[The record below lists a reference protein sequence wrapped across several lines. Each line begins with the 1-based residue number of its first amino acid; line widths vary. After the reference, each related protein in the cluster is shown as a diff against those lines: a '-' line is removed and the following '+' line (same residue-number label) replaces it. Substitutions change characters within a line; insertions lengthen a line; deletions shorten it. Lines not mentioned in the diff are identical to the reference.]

1 VLEPLTN
8 QMRDIEFRVLGPLE
22 VLVEGRALELKRR
35 KQRSL
40 LALLL
45 LNTGEVVS
53 TDKLIEELWAGEPP
67 KAAVGSLQNLVS
79 ALRKQLGGETV
90 ETQAPGYRLAVDSDR
105 VDLHRFER
113 LVATAGETEDAR
125 RRTDLLREALA
136 LWRGPA
142 LADLAF
148 EQFAQIPIARLEE
161 RRTAAR
167 EDLIAAELDLGRHA
181 QLVGELEALVTEH
194 PLRERL
200 RGQLMLALYRA
211 GRQAEALEAYRQ
223 ARETLVDELGID
235 PSLEL
240 QQLEQ
245 AILRHD
251 QELDLPARVV
261 PVPTEPD
268 RRKTVTI
275 LFTDVVDSTS
285 LGAALD
291 PEVMQAVMSRY
302 FDSVRTIVE
311 RHGGTVE
318 KLIGDAAMAAFGIPH
333 QHEDDALRAVRAA
346 VELRQAIN
354 ALNEDL
360 QRDHGVAIQI
370 RSAINTGEVLAGHSA
385 SGEPFAT
392 GQAVNVAM
400 KLRESA
406 LPAEIVLGPLTQS
419 LVRDA
424 VATEP
429 ADEVEMGGALGPIAA
444 HRVVSVPGSAH
455 ARRLGGAAL
464 VGRREELERL
474 RQALEQARAE
484 NRSRVLTIL
493 GEAGVGK
500 SRLALELASS
510 LGDQARFVVGRCLSY
525 GEGATYLPLAEILR
539 QVAPHRPRSVI
550 ASLLAGDEDAE
561 LIATRL
567 TELTGEAE
575 GGGST
580 GEVFWAA
587 RRLFE
592 ALARERPLVVV
603 LEDVH
608 WAEPSMLDL
617 VEYLESWISDAPVLV
632 LCLARPSL
640 LEERPGWGRSSQTI
654 ELRPLSTEEAA
665 ELVVGLAAESELPDA
680 LRERIVTVAEGNAL
694 FLEQL
699 HAYLT
704 EDVGATEVD
713 TVPPTVEAL
722 LASRLDTLEAGD
734 RAVIERASVIGRD
747 FARTAVLHLSPP
759 EELAGLDSRL
769 ATLERRGLV
778 HALRGH
784 PGEEETLRFH
794 HVLIRDVAYSAIT
807 KELRADLHERHG
819 SWLEKRSEADEL
831 VGYHAEQAHRY
842 LGELRPSDPNLGRL
856 ASWGGERLA
865 AAGIGA
871 WKRADT
877 PAAVNLLGRA
887 IALLPPESESRGEL
901 LCELGVA
908 QRVLGDFEGGETTL
922 VEACNAAARDQRVL
936 LRAKIELAYLRLVNG
951 AEAASSDLVEIAAK
965 AVPIFQELGDDRAL
979 GRTWRHVGYLRG
991 FEGRLAD
998 WQEAVERGLVH
1009 YVRSG
1014 WSASGCLGE
1023 LAAALLYGPTPVPD
1037 AIERCQELLD
1047 ETTDRMGRANVL
1059 AFMSGLEALD
1069 GRFDDARRRLTEAE
1083 TTYEELGDFYARASY
1098 CGRVRGRI
1106 EMLAGDP
1113 AAAERAFAEA
1123 CAMLGRAHDEAAH
1136 ATASAEL
1143 ADALYGQGL
1152 YDEVKGWLD
1161 LAEARSSA
1169 EDVSAQYTWRRVR
1182 AKALARDGAHRDAQ
1196 RLAREAAK
1204 LAGQT
1209 DALSDHGNVL
1219 LDLSEVLLLARK
1231 ESEAAPFVEQGL
1243 ELFERKCD
1251 RPSAEAARA
1260 RLSELAVAEP

>member
-1 VLEPLTN
+1 
-8 QMRDIEFRVLGPLE
+8 MRDIEFRVLGPLE

-79 ALRKQLGGETV
+79 ALRKQLGAKTV
-90 ETQAPGYRLAVDSDR
+90 QTQVPGYRLAVDSDR

-181 QLVGELEALVTEH
+181 QLVGELEALVIEH

-261 PVPTEPD
+261 PAPAERD

-275 LFTDVVDSTS
+275 LFTDVVDSTA

-291 PEVMQAVMSRY
+291 PEVMRSVMSRY

-318 KLIGDAAMAAFGIPH
+318 QLIGDAAMAAFGIPQ

-354 ALNEDL
+354 ALNEDI

-392 GQAVNVAM
+392 GQAINVAM
-400 KLRESA
+400 KLCESA
-406 LPAEIVLGPLTQS
+406 LPAEIMLGPVTEALA
-419 LVRDA
+419 RDV
-424 VATEP
+424 VATE
-429 ADEVEMGGALGPIAA
+429 AVDEVELAGAVSPIAA
-444 HRVVSVPGSAH
+444 HRVVFVPGSVD
-455 ARRLGGAAL
+455 ARRPGGAAL
-464 VGRREELERL
+464 VGRQEELERL
-474 RQALEQARAE
+474 RQAFEQARTE
-484 NRSRVLTIL
+484 SRSRVLTIL
-493 GEAGVGK
+493 GEAGIGK

-539 QVAPHRPRSVI
+539 QVAPHQPRTVI

-567 TELTGEAE
+567 TELTGDGD

-617 VEYLESWISDAPVLV
+617 VEYLQSWISDAPVLV

-640 LEERPGWGRSSQTI
+640 LEERPGWGRGSQTVDL
-654 ELRPLSTEEAA
+654 EPLSTEEAG
-665 ELVVGLAAESELPDA
+665 ELVSRLTVEEGLSDA

-704 EDVGATEVD
+704 EDLAASDVES
-713 TVPPTVEAL
+713 VPPTVEAL
-722 LASRLDTLEAGD
+722 LASRLDTLEPGD
-734 RAVIERASVIGRD
+734 RSLIERAAVIGRD
-747 FARTAVLHLSPP
+747 FARNAVMHLSPP
-759 EELAGLDSRL
+759 EELAGIDARL

-778 HALRGH
+778 RALRDH
-784 PGEEETLRFH
+784 PGEDEALRFH
-794 HVLIRDVAYSAIT
+794 HVLIRDVAYSGIT
-807 KELRADLHERHG
+807 KESRAELHERHG
-819 SWLEKRSEADEL
+819 SWLEKRSAADEL
-831 VGYHAEQAHRY
+831 VGYHGEQAHRY
-842 LGELRPSDPNLGRL
+842 RSELHPGDPDLGRL
-856 ASWGGERLA
+856 ASWAGDHLA
-865 AAGIGA
+865 AAGISA

-877 PAAVNLLGRA
+877 PAAVNLLKRA
-887 IALLPPESESRGEL
+887 TALLRPESPDRLEL

-908 QRVLGDFEGGETTL
+908 QRVLGDFEGGEATL
-922 VEACNAAARDQRVL
+922 VEACEAAVRDQRVL
-936 LRAKIELAYLRLVNG
+936 LRAQIELAYLRLFSG
-951 AEAASSDLVEIAAK
+951 AGAASSDLVEIAAK
-965 AVPIFQELGDDRAL
+965 AVPIFEELGDDRAL

-998 WQEAVERGLVH
+998 WQEAVERALVH
-1009 YVRSG
+1009 YLRSG

-1023 LAAALLYGPTPVPD
+1023 LAAAFLYGPTPVPD
-1037 AIERCQELLD
+1037 ALERCEELLG
-1047 ETTDRMGRANVL
+1047 EATDREGQANVL

-1069 GRFDDARRRLTEAE
+1069 CRFDDARRQLAEAE
-1083 TTYEELGDFYARASY
+1083 ATYEELGDLYARGSY
-1098 CGRVRGRI
+1098 CGRVRGRV

-1113 AAAERAFAEA
+1113 AAAERAFGEA
-1123 CAMLGRAHDEAAH
+1123 CATLERVRDEAGH
-1136 ATASAEL
+1136 STAAAEL
-1143 ADALYGQGL
+1143 ADALYGQGR
-1152 YDEVKGWLD
+1152 YDEAMGWLD
-1161 LAEARSSA
+1161 LAEARSSP
-1169 EDVSAQYTWRRVR
+1169 EDVGAQYTWRRVR
-1182 AKALARDGAHRDAQ
+1182 AKVLARQGAHRKAQ
-1196 RLAREAAK
+1196 RLALEAAD
-1204 LAGQT
+1204 LAART

-1219 LDLSEVLLLARK
+1219 LDVSEVLLLAGK
-1231 ESEAAPFVEQGL
+1231 ESEAAPYVEQGL

-1260 RLSELAVAEP
+1260 RLSELTVAEP